1 MRRLKKHIVAV
12 WNRYERHISV
22 AALASGFAFDLYLAK
37 SPESVSDNLLLLAYL
52 LLAGAIIIVLN
63 RRTRRQ
69 MEKSSPTEPLILTF
83 VLQFCFGGLASS
95 LLILYGKSGT
105 AGTGA
110 LFVLLLAGFLIGNE
124 LLKSRYAQ
132 LQFTVGIYYFLLLT
146 YVVMAIP
153 TFILHRV
160 GTGVFIV
167 SGLVSVVY
175 MACFIAII
183 FVVVF
188 RRKHK
193 RYIYELSGIVLGVY
207 VLFTGLYFT
216 NVIPPVP
223 LSLKQGGIYHT
234 LLRDTSGNYTV
245 TFEAPPRYVFWRD
258 TSATFTYGPE
268 QTAYCFSAVYA
279 PSNLATSIVHRWQ
292 QYDEQK
298 QLWETKS
305 VVSFPINGGRE
316 GGYRGWSLKVGL
328 AAGKW
333 RCNVETTRGQ
343 LIGRIRFDA
352 VEASTL
358 PALSTTT
365 L

>member
-1 MRRLKKHIVAV
+1 MYRLKSRVVSFWI
-12 WNRYERHISV
+12 RYERHISV
-22 AALASGFAFDLYLAK
+22 GALASGFAFDLYLAK
-37 SPESVSDNLLLLAYL
+37 SPESVFDNVLLLAL
-52 LLAGAIIIVLN
+52 LCLAGVIIIALN

-69 MEKSSPTEPLILTF
+69 LEKNNSTEPLVLTF
-83 VLQFCFGGLASS
+83 ILQFCFGSLASN

-105 AGTGA
+105 FGTSA
-110 LFVLLLAGFLIGNE
+110 LFIILLAGFLIGNE
-124 LLKSRYAQ
+124 MLKSRYAQ

-146 YVVMAIP
+146 YAVMAIP

-160 GTGVFIV
+160 GTWVFVV
-167 SGLVSVVY
+167 SGLASLIY

-183 FVVVF
+183 FFIVF

-193 RYIYELSGIVLGVY
+193 RYIYELSAIVLGIY
-207 VLFTGLYFT
+207 LLFTGLYFT

-223 LSLKQGGIYHT
+223 LSLKQGGVYHT
-234 LLRDTSGNYTV
+234 LLRDTSGNYTA
-245 TFEAPPRYVFWRD
+245 TFEAPARYVFWRD
-258 TSATFTYGPE
+258 TSATFTYGTE

-292 QYDEQK
+292 HYDEQK
-298 QLWETKS
+298 KLWETES
-305 VVSFPINGGRE
+305 VISFPINGGRE

-328 AAGKW
+328 VEGKW

-352 VEASTL
+352 MSGGKPE
-358 PALSTTT
+358 LSTTK